1 MRILVFGHRLETGG
15 SQTNTIDLAAAARD
29 LHGHEVVVFATPG
42 PAAELVARRGLELI
56 PAPEPSRFH
65 PSWPMVRALDSAV
78 RRVRPDLLHVWEW
91 PQILDAYYGA
101 HVWPGVPMLATN
113 MTMDPLRS
121 IPREIPLTV
130 GTQEIVDA
138 SRARRSG
145 PVWLLEPPF
154 DVDAD
159 DPTLVDPEPFVTE
172 HGLREERIPL
182 VVTVSRI
189 VEDMKLEGI
198 RDAIRA
204 TELLDARC
212 PVRLAIVGGGTAFA
226 DVAARADAVNQRLG
240 RRAVVTTGPLQDP
253 RPAYAAAD
261 VMLGMGSSAIR
272 GLAFGKPTVVLG
284 ERGFSEIFDATTRD
298 AFLYAGYYGVGPG
311 ASNGSGA
318 RRLADQIERLVT
330 DPDPR
335 TRPATR
341 ELMVER
347 YGIPAV
353 AGRLDRIYREAA
365 RSSARGTVLRG
376 VLRHLPATFLTQLPD
391 GQKDRLRRVLPGARG
406 GPW

>member
-29 LHGHEVVVFATPG
+29 LHGHEVWVFATPG

-65 PSWPMVRALDSAV
+65 PAWPTVRALDLAV

-91 PQILDAYYGA
+91 PQVLDAYYGA
-101 HVWPGVPMLATN
+101 HLWRDVPMLATN

-121 IPREIPLTV
+121 IPPELPLTV
-130 GTQEIVDA
+130 GTQAIVDA
-138 SRARRSG
+138 SRSRRSG
-145 PVWLLEPPF
+145 PVWLIEPPF

-159 DPTLVDPEPFVTE
+159 DPSRVDPEPFTTE
-172 HGLREERIPL
+172 HGVRDDGLPL

-204 TELLDARC
+204 TELLDVRC
-212 PVRLAIVGGGTAFA
+212 PVRLAIVGGGAAF
-226 DVAARADAVNQRLG
+226 DEVAASAAAVNRRLG
-240 RRAVVTTGPLQDP
+240 RSAVVTTGPLQDP

-284 ERGFSEIFDATTRD
+284 EQGFSEIFDATTQDGFFRT
-298 AFLYAGYYGVGPG
+298 GYYGIGPG
-311 ASNGSGA
+311 SSNGSGA
-318 RRLADQIERLVT
+318 GRLADLIERLVT
-330 DPDPR
+330 DSEVR
-335 TRPATR
+335 SRAAATR
-341 ELMVER
+341 QLMVER
-347 YGIPAV
+347 YGLPAV
-353 AGRLDRIYREAA
+353 AGRLDRAYGEAA
-365 RSSARGTVLRG
+365 RPSGRGATLANA
-376 VLRHLPATFLTQLPD
+376 LRHLPATFVTQLPE
-391 GQKDRLRRVLPGARG
+391 GQKDRLRHLLPRGAGRS
-406 GPW
+406 